1 MGKEKPSIQTNEKTF
16 DLLFHPNNL
25 VIYDAKPNI
34 SFFIEGFLRQN
45 FATHNLYLVS
55 STNDELL
62 GVKCYQSIEDLP
74 VNIIDLLILS
84 VRREVLIKSL
94 KAIFTKL
101 DVKFI
106 HIFTAGTGEADEV
119 GMRIEKELKNLL
131 DSKPNTRA
139 IGPNCMGIYS
149 PKGNI
154 AYYSSFPE
162 KSGNIGLIFQ
172 SGDLHSKFIKFGNRK
187 YNLFFSKGVSIGN
200 CVDIQI
206 SEILEYLNQDD
217 YTDIICIYFEGFSTL
232 HPNEGLNLFPVL
244 MNMKKPVFF
253 LRGGRTLRGKRAVVS
268 HTGSMVSKEKI
279 WDAIYKQTPIIKV
292 GPSLEN
298 LLDYTFFFYKFINH
312 FKTLKREIIFP
323 KGKKV
328 LVILWSGGF
337 GILATDTITNL
348 GLEMP
353 LFEGKSLKRLQ
364 KIYPSK
370 IGSLSNP
377 LDLPWISSREEYYK
391 VSKAAIDEKDID
403 LVIVETDAWRDLES
417 ERFIKYFKN
426 LKRLR
431 DYAESRDKIFVIILH
446 EYPSK
451 SRELFFEKLS
461 NNGFLILSSVKT
473 AAKSFL
479 KLYEYGNK
487 IKKKV
492 NFKD

>member
-1 MGKEKPSIQTNEKTF
+1 MRKEQIKLHTNNKNF
-16 DLLFHPNNL
+16 DLLFHPNN
-25 VIYDAKPNI
+25 VAIYDAKPNV
-34 SFFIEGFLRQN
+34 SFFIEGFLRQH
-45 FATHNLYLVS
+45 FDLHNLYLVS
-55 STNDELL
+55 SSHEELL
-62 GVKCYQSIEDLP
+62 GVKCYESIEELP
-74 VNIIDLLILS
+74 VNCIDLLILS
-84 VRREVLIKSL
+84 VRRDILIKSL
-94 KAIFTKL
+94 KAIFSKKY
-101 DVKFI
+101 VKFI
-106 HIFTAGTGEADEV
+106 HIFTAGTGETDKA
-119 GMRIEKELKNLL
+119 GMRIENELKKLL

-149 PKGNI
+149 PRGNV

-162 KSGNIGLIFQ
+162 KSGNIGLVFQ

-217 YTDIICIYFEGFSTL
+217 DTDIICVYFEGFSTL
-232 HPNEGLNLFPVL
+232 HPNEGVHLFQVL
-244 MNMKKPVFF
+244 MNMKKPLLFM
-253 LRGGRTLRGKRAVVS
+253 RGGRTVRGKRAVVS

-279 WDAIYKQTPIIKV
+279 WDAIFKQAPIIKV

-298 LLDYTFFFYKFINH
+298 LLDYTFFFYKYINH
-312 FKTLKREIIFP
+312 FKTLKRKKVYP

-337 GILATDTITNL
+337 GILATDTITSL

-353 LFEGKSLKRLQ
+353 LFEGESLKRLR
-364 KIYPSK
+364 KIYPMK

-403 LVIVETDAWRDLES
+403 LVIVETDAWQDLES
-417 ERFIKYFKN
+417 ERFTKYFNN
-426 LKRLR
+426 LFRLR
-431 DYAESRDKIFVIILH
+431 DYAESQKKIFIIILH

-451 SRELFFEKLS
+451 SRDLFFEKLS
-461 NNGFLILSSVKT
+461 NNGFLIFPSVKT

-479 KLYEYGNK
+479 KLYEYGTK
-487 IKKKV
+487 VKKKL
-492 NFKD
+492 NSQ

>member
-1 MGKEKPSIQTNEKTF
+1 MGKEKTRLHTSNKNF
-16 DLLFHPNNL
+16 DLLFNPNNV
-25 VIYDAKPNI
+25 VIHDAKPNI

-45 FATHNLYLVS
+45 YDVKNLYLLS
-55 STNDELL
+55 STHKELL
-62 GVKCYQSIEDLP
+62 GVKCYSSIEELP
-74 VNIIDLLILS
+74 VKSIDLLILS
-84 VRREVLIKSL
+84 VRREILIKSL
-94 KAIFTKL
+94 KTIFSKK

-106 HIFTAGTGEADEV
+106 HIFTAGTGEADKE
-119 GMRIEKELKNLL
+119 GMRIERELKDLL

-149 PKGNI
+149 PKGNV

-162 KSGNIGLIFQ
+162 KSGKIGLVFQ

-217 YTDIICIYFEGFSTL
+217 YTDIICVYFEGFSAL
-232 HPNEGLNLFPVL
+232 HPNEGIHLFHVL
-244 MNMKKPVFF
+244 MNMKKPVLFM
-253 LRGGRTLRGKRAVVS
+253 RGGRTVRGKRAVVS

-279 WDAIYKQTPIIKV
+279 WNAIFKQTPIIKV
-292 GPSLEN
+292 GPSLES

-312 FKTLKREIIFP
+312 FKTSKREIIYP
-323 KGKKV
+323 KRKKV

-337 GILATDTITNL
+337 GILATDTIISL

-353 LFEGKSLKRLQ
+353 LFEGESLKRLRE
-364 KIYPSK
+364 IYPTK

-417 ERFIKYFKN
+417 DRFIKYFNN
-426 LKRLR
+426 LSNLR
-431 DYAESRDKIFVIILH
+431 DYVESQNKIFIIILH

-451 SRELFFEKLS
+451 SRGLFFEKLS
-461 NNGFLILSSVKT
+461 KNGFLIFPSVKT

-479 KLYEYGNK
+479 KLYEYG
-487 IKKKV
+487 IKVKR
-492 NFKD
+492 N